1 MTDNKNNV
9 QQLQQV
15 AQEAFAEAPS
25 LYVNGFVNGLGAT
38 DAYIVFQTNG
48 QTSLVMNMS
57 LSLAKTLAQ
66 SLNAQIERFEQ
77 QTGQTILTMQQL
89 SNREVS

>member
-1 MTDNKNNV
+1 MAENTKI

-15 AQEAFAEAPS
+15 AQEAFENAPN

-48 QTSLVMNMS
+48 QSTLVMNMS

-66 SLNAQIERFEQ
+66 SLTAQVERFEQ
-77 QTGQTILTMQQL
+77 QTGQTVLTMQQL
-89 SNREVS
+89 NSREAV